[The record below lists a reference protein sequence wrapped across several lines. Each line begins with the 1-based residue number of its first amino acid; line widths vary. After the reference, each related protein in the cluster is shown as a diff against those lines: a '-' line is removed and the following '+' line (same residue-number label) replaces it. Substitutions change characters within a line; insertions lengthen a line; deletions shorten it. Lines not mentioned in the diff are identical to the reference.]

1 MKNAID
7 ELITRKGTAE
17 ERIAEIE
24 DMIIE
29 TSKTQKQEKK
39 DWKKKPQN
47 RISKNCVTATKM

>member
-39 DWKKKPQN
+39 D
-47 RISKNCVTATKM
+47 